1 MSKNLS
7 AQERTDFED
16 EVKHQYDKPDSGI
29 LGNVRHKKLVQSG
42 ENWFPRF
49 SKGVAKDR
57 SARGKEDDV
66 TGMGVGSDRIK
77 IELGDWE
84 APEYTDIFDQA
95 KTNIDDRKELA
106 IAIAGAMKRRQEQ
119 TVIDAWKNADYAAN
133 LNARDLVANKYKAF
147 KIPHNN
153 KTMTKE
159 KITKAKALMVNRN
172 VTGQLYAAATAEDL
186 EAMLNDTT
194 ITSNDYNTIRALV
207 EGDIDT
213 WCGFKWS
220 FIGVRPEGGLP
231 YDNSAGDGT
240 AITQSFFW
248 EKMSTGQITN
258 LERVEVNYIAEKT
271 SWLSNG
277 LFQAGAKMIDPEG
290 LVQIQSKITEPA

>member
-1 MSKNLS
+1 MSKQLS
-7 AQERTDFED
+7 AQIVADFED

-29 LGNVRHKKLVQSG
+29 LGNVRHKKLVKSG
-42 ENWFPRF
+42 ENYFPRF
-49 SKGVAKDR
+49 SKGSAKLR

-66 TGMGVGSDRIK
+66 TGMGVDSDRIK
-77 IELGDWE
+77 IDLEGYE

-95 KTNIDDRKELA
+95 VTNVDDKKELA
-106 IAIAGAMKRRQEQ
+106 VVIAGAMKRRMEQ
-119 TVIDAWKNADYAAN
+119 TVIDAWKNATYAAN
-133 LNARDLVANKYKAF
+133 LNARDLVGNKYKAF
-147 KIPHNN
+147 KIPNDN

-159 KITKAKALMVNRN
+159 KINKAKALMVNRN
-172 VTGQLYAAATAEDL
+172 VTGQLFAAATAEDL

-194 ITSNDYNTIRALV
+194 ITSADYNAVRALV
-207 EGDIDT
+207 DGEINT
-213 WCGFKWS
+213 WCGFKWT

-231 YDNSAGDGT
+231 YDDSAGDGT
-240 AITQSFFW
+240 ALTSAFFW

-258 LERVEVNYIAEKT
+258 LDRVEVNYVPEKT

-290 LVQIQSKITEPA
+290 LVQVESKVTIPA